1 LIFARLFT
9 ILPHYPTYADG
20 VEPMTSRE
28 LTQIIA
34 ALAILLIASGCSVRQ
49 ASLRP
54 TGSAISAPAV
64 SEPDFSRYVSES
76 HDKIRRVLDAVSING
91 GSGFLG
97 GYSNEE
103 AAAMRAPFQI
113 PETDADLCSDRA
125 KGGGKGFLLIHGLT
139 DSPYLMRSVAESLH
153 KAYPC
158 GVVRAILLPGHGT
171 VPGDTLSMKYEE
183 WIQTTAY
190 GVRSFEKDAKISK
203 LYLVGFSTGA
213 ALALRHVKDSGNAGK
228 VQGLV
233 LLSPALKAKS
243 PLAWLAGSAELFSD
257 WQSIYPE
264 RDAARYESF
273 SYHAAAEFYE
283 LTRGLSDGGYTLDIP
298 LLMAVS
304 GDDSTIDALAAR
316 RFFCDSPVTGRRAL
330 IWYRSGYTEDSTAAL
345 CSDILTVETEG
356 TGRRYNGTPYRLA
369 NISHT
374 AVPVSPADRH
384 YGVNGR
390 YRNCKSYDGNGN
402 PDDFANCQTGSP
414 KTIFGESSIGTSHEK
429 EVLGYDYWRR
439 GTFNPDYDRLEKSI
453 TCFVDRSCKMESL
466 PR

>member
-1 LIFARLFT
+1 
-9 ILPHYPTYADG
+9 
-20 VEPMTSRE
+20 MTSR
-28 LTQIIA
+28 LLKNIAA
-34 ALAILLIASGCSVRQ
+34 ALAIILITSGCSVRQ
-49 ASLRP
+49 ASLHP
-54 TGSAISAPAV
+54 SGSAVLAPAV
-64 SEPDFSRYVSES
+64 PDPDFSRYVSES
-76 HDKIRRVLDAVSING
+76 HEKIRRVLDAVSING

-113 PETDADLCSDRA
+113 PDSAADLCSDRA

-158 GVVRAILLPGHGT
+158 GVVRALLLPGHGT
-171 VPGDTLSMKYEE
+171 VPGDTLKMNHEE

-190 GVRSFEKDAKISK
+190 GVRSFEKDEKISE
-203 LYLVGFSTGA
+203 LYLVGFSSGA

-228 VQGLV
+228 VKGLV

-243 PLAWLAGSAELFSD
+243 ALAPLAAVAESFSD
-257 WQSIYPE
+257 WQSIFPE

-273 SYHAAAEFYE
+273 SYHAAAEFYA
-283 LTRGLSDGGYTLDIP
+283 LTKGLSDGGYTLDIP

-304 GDDSTIDALAAR
+304 GDDSTVDAIAAR
-316 RFFCDSPVTGRRAL
+316 RFFCNSAVTGRRVL
-330 IWYRSGYTEDSTAAL
+330 IWYRSGYTEDSSAVL

-356 TGRRYNGTPYRLA
+356 TERRYNGTPYRLA

-390 YRNCKSYDGNGN
+390 YRNCKFYDGKGN

-414 KTIFGESSIGTSHEK
+414 KTIFGESSIGNSHEK
-429 EVLGYDYWRR
+429 EVLEYDYWRR
-439 GTFNPDYDRLEKSI
+439 GTFNPDYERLEKSI
-453 TCFVDRSCKMESL
+453 ICFVDRSCKMESL